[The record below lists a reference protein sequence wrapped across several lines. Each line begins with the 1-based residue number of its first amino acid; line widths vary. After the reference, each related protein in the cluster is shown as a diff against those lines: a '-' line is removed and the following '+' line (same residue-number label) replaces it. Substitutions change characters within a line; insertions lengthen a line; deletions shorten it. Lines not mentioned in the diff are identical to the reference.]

1 MGAAVKAALAFIVK
15 MVIPALIG
23 AGVGVAVAYWFFQRG
38 QADLKKIIEQQER
51 IIAQLTGKVNILEKE
66 VSDMKKDIAELKKGK
81 KIQQDQ
87 EEQLKSVQ
95 ELYEKILHE
104 NQAEKEKVEKEVE
117 SFKKQLK
124 DLEDRYKKD
133 TAQYKQWKLEMNIQY
148 GEVRLKLVEIAET
161 AEKERAVIREL
172 LNVTKSEFAGKR
184 NEIAEKL
191 KKSVARI
198 EHLQTLLDEL
208 EEKFKKLPRTADA
221 NISKNAGAVPKT
233 YIYIKQKS
241 AQVFRDNVPVRE
253 ISIGVIDNILKTGM
267 VQQIIF
273 SAKCDRQDII
283 AYVKSLAEEYKV
295 PCEML

>member
-23 AGVGVAVAYWFFQRG
+23 AGVGVAVAYWFFRRG
-38 QADLKKIIEQQER
+38 QADLEKINEQQER

-81 KIQQDQ
+81 KIQQEQ

>member
-15 MVIPALIG
+15 RVIPALIG

-38 QADLKKIIEQQER
+38 RADIKEINEQQER

-221 NISKNAGAVPKT
+221 NISKNACAVPKT
-233 YIYIKQKS
+233 YIHIKQKS
-241 AQVFRDNVPVRE
+241 AQLFRDNVPVRE

-273 SAKCDRQDII
+273 SAKCRQDII
-283 AYVKSLAEEYKV
+283 GYVKSLAKEHKV